1 MTVTSSRI
9 SLSDFKMTLKEGAT
23 ATSCV
28 CIPTNEITRVFA
40 ELQYVYLVGNKGGT
54 IIQESFK
61 RKCSPLGDTLYMFT
75 IHDNLL
81 I

>member
-1 MTVTSSRI
+1 MP
-9 SLSDFKMTLKEGAT
+9 MY
-23 ATSCV
+23 
-28 CIPTNEITRVFA
+28 EITRVFA

-81 I
+81 IWYYL